1 MFSYLA
7 SNLGMSNAETTCKSS
22 EADPLTA
29 LCEELDAPLQ
39 EVINLLY
46 LATES
51 VVSTR
56 DLHQYYLR
64 TAQARLQSF
73 QQRVRTHCRPK
84 LGPFDLAS

>member
-1 MFSYLA
+1 
-7 SNLGMSNAETTCKSS
+7 MSNAETTCKSS
-22 EADPLTA
+22 EADPPTA